1 MARLRIRNEQ
11 FAGIASPTLQLFV
24 EHAILAGALRPLAS
38 PDEGKI
44 AWARSPSNP
53 FSPSTRTMDRSE
65 YQKQYR
71 QEYKDHAK
79 RVNLT
84 FTLPEYRSL
93 ARAAGACGLPVAAY
107 VKRLTLQ
114 SHHPGGPPVPE
125 ALLEQLAELDRVIR
139 TIANNVNQMARHSNR
154 IAHVL
159 DEQEVFLHIQTL
171 QRELQAVVTRAATS
185 EQTRSSCSP
194 PEDDLRP

>member
-1 MARLRIRNEQ
+1 
-11 FAGIASPTLQLFV
+11 
-24 EHAILAGALRPLAS
+24 
-38 PDEGKI
+38 
-44 AWARSPSNP
+44 
-53 FSPSTRTMDRSE
+53 MDRSE

-93 ARAAGACGLPVAAY
+93 ARAASASGLPVASY
-107 VKRLTLQ
+107 VKRLALQ
-114 SHHPGGPPVPE
+114 TQHNGSPEAPE
-125 ALLEQLAELDRVIR
+125 ALAEQLAELDRVIR

-159 DEQEVFLHIQTL
+159 DEQEVFLHIHAL
-171 QRELQAVVTRAATS
+171 QGELKAAVARAAHTKPS
-185 EQTRSSCSP
+185 GHAGASP
-194 PEDDLRP
+194 DDEPRP

>member
-1 MARLRIRNEQ
+1 
-11 FAGIASPTLQLFV
+11 
-24 EHAILAGALRPLAS
+24 
-38 PDEGKI
+38 
-44 AWARSPSNP
+44 
-53 FSPSTRTMDRSE
+53 MDRSE

-84 FTLPEYRSL
+84 FTLSEYRSL
-93 ARAAGACGLPVAAY
+93 ARAASACGLPVASY
-107 VKRLTLQ
+107 VKRSAVQT
-114 SHHPGGPPVPE
+114 HHGGSREAPE
-125 ALLEQLAELDRVIR
+125 ALAEQLAELDRVIR

-171 QRELQAVVTRAATS
+171 QRELQATITRAATAQPTGS
-185 EQTRSSCSP
+185 ASAP
-194 PEDDLRP
+194 PDDDLRS